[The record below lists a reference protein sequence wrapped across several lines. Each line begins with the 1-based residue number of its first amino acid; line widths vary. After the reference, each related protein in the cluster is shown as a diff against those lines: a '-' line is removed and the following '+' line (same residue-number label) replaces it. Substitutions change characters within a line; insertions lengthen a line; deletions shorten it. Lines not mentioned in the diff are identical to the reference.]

1 MKMKTN
7 HKLSILTFLLSF
19 SLYFGQKVEFN
30 IPKDIQT
37 LQNSIFDFKNDFT
50 KDEAK
55 AAAASDTD
63 FSTTVELYDLKYEGS
78 QKNPYLD
85 LVLKTGAKSKQ
96 FIQQAVWNV
105 NMKKVSSKST
115 KITVF
120 LEKIVP
126 DSWSKK
132 EVDTKLTKSTGKLEK
147 EIKEFLLNHK
157 PAEHSNDLAAVD
169 ASFTDEETEAQATAQ
184 VAALEAKTTQKKTV
198 SRKLQSLFGKKQLI
212 SLPATSGTFTKLLQT
227 GPSELECKDCKGGKY
242 SNWDFEDFNMIYAN
256 MNGGEEYY
264 AIQYYGEDSVSGLP
278 FGLVF
283 NESSPSEC
291 KQKFARYNAQLYQTT
306 VDTDENS
313 ARALTVVTF
322 KMNSSFVRLEFG
334 NQYLTRLVVS
344 NKEL

>member
-37 LQNSIFDFKNDFT
+37 LQNSIFNFKNDFT
-50 KDEAK
+50 RDEAK

-85 LVLKTGAKSKQ
+85 LALKTGAKSKQ

-120 LEKIVP
+120 LEKVVP

-184 VAALEAKTTQKKTV
+184 VAAFEAKTTQKKTV
-198 SRKLQSLFGKKQLI
+198 SKNYKVYLVKNNLSHYLLPQELSQNFYRPVQVNWNAKTVKAGNIPTGILKILI
-212 SLPATSGTFTKLLQT
+212 
-227 GPSELECKDCKGGKY
+227 
-242 SNWDFEDFNMIYAN
+242 
-256 MNGGEEYY
+256 
-264 AIQYYGEDSVSGLP
+264 
-278 FGLVF
+278 
-283 NESSPSEC
+283 
-291 KQKFARYNAQLYQTT
+291 
-306 VDTDENS
+306 
-313 ARALTVVTF
+313 
-322 KMNSSFVRLEFG
+322 
-334 NQYLTRLVVS
+334 
-344 NKEL
+344 

>member
-1 MKMKTN
+1 MKTN
-7 HKLSILTFLLSF
+7 HKLSILIFLLSF

-63 FSTTVELYDLKYEGS
+63 FSTTVELYDLKYEGT

-85 LVLKTGAKSKQ
+85 LALKTGAKSKQ

-115 KITVF
+115 KVTVF
-120 LEKIVP
+120 LEKVVP

-157 PAEHSNDLAAVD
+157 PAEYSNDLTAVD
-169 ASFTDEETEAQATAQ
+169 ASSTDEETEAQATAQ
-184 VAALEAKTTQKKTV
+184 VAAFEAKTSQKKTV
-198 SRKLQSLFGKKQLI
+198 SKKLQSLFSKKQLI
-212 SLPATSGTFTKLLQT
+212 PLPATSGTFTKLLQT
-227 GPSELECKDCKGGKY
+227 SSSELECKDCKGGKY
-242 SNWDFEDFNMIYAN
+242 SNWDFDDFNMIYAN

-283 NESSPSEC
+283 NDSSPSEC

>member
-1 MKMKTN
+1 MKIKTN
-7 HKLSILTFLLSF
+7 HKLSILIFLLSF

-30 IPKDIQT
+30 VPKDIQT

-63 FSTTVELYDLKYEGS
+63 FSTTVELYDLKYEGT

-85 LVLKTGAKSKQ
+85 LALKTGAKPKQ

-115 KITVF
+115 KVTVF
-120 LEKIVP
+120 LEKVVL

-157 PAEHSNDLAAVD
+157 PAEHSNDLVAVE
-169 ASFTDEETEAQATAQ
+169 ASSTDEETEAQATAQ
-184 VAALEAKTTQKKTV
+184 VAAFEAKTTQKKTV
-198 SRKLQSLFGKKQLI
+198 SKKLQSLFSKKQFVA
-212 SLPATSGTFTKLLQT
+212 LPATSGTFTKLLQT
-227 GPSELECKDCKGGKY
+227 SSSELECKDCKGGKY

-264 AIQYYGEDSVSGLP
+264 AIQYYGENSVSGLP

-283 NESSPSEC
+283 NDSSPSEC

-313 ARALTVVTF
+313 SKALTVVTF

-334 NQYLTRLVVS
+334 NEYLSRLVIS
-344 NKEL
+344 NKEF